1 MRLFEQLGRKKV
13 VLGMIHLGAMPG
25 TPFYVEGSYE
35 ATLERA
41 VADARALFE
50 GGADGCLVQTVD
62 RAYSKEDEADPAR
75 VAGVANIVR
84 AIDKATGPEFQV
96 GVQIMRNALKASLGV
111 AKVCNGSYLR
121 CGALVGATLTPSG
134 MVEANPHDLMQYRNT
149 IGARHIKLIAEI
161 DSMHFKW
168 FGGKPTVEVA
178 RAAKYVGADAVS
190 LGSPD
195 EEEMLGMIRDVKR
208 ALPGLPVILAGYTNH
223 ANAARM
229 LAEADGAFVGTCL
242 ERDGWG
248 GAIDIE
254 RVREYMAIVQ
264 TIGHG

>member
-1 MRLFEQLGRKKV
+1 MRVFAQLGRKKV
-13 VLGMIHLGAMPG
+13 VLGMIHLGTMPG
-25 TPFYVEGSYE
+25 TPFYEEGSYE

-41 VADARALFE
+41 VADATALYE

-62 RAYSKEDEADPAR
+62 RVYSRDDDSDPAR

-84 AIDKATGPEFQV
+84 AIDKATGPGFQV
-96 GVQIMRNALKASLGV
+96 GVQIMRNALRASLAV

-121 CGALVGATLTPSG
+121 CGALVGATLTASG
-134 MVEANPHDLMQYRNT
+134 MVEANPYELLQYRKM
-149 IGARHIKLIAEI
+149 IGAGHVKLIAEV
-161 DSMHFKW
+161 DSMHFSW
-168 FGGKPTVEVA
+168 FGGKPTAEVA
-178 RAAKYVGADAVS
+178 RAAHYAGADAVS

-195 EEEMLGMIRDVKR
+195 EERTLAMIRDVRR
-208 ALPGLPVILAGYTNH
+208 AVPGLPVILAGYTNH

-248 GAIDIE
+248 GAIDLE
-254 RVREYMAIVQ
+254 RVREYVAIVEA
-264 TIGHG
+264 IR

>member
-1 MRLFEQLGRKKV
+1 
-13 VLGMIHLGAMPG
+13 
-25 TPFYVEGSYE
+25 
-35 ATLERA
+35 
-41 VADARALFE
+41 VADAQALYQ

-62 RAYSKEDEADPAR
+62 RAYTKNDEADPAR
-75 VAGVANIVR
+75 IAGVANIVR
-84 AIDKATGPEFQV
+84 AGDKATGPGFQI

-111 AKVCNGSYLR
+111 AKVCGGSYLR

-134 MVEANPHDLMQYRNT
+134 MVEANPHDVMQYRNT
-149 IGARHIKLIAEI
+149 IGARHVRMIAEI

-168 FGGKPTVEVA
+168 FGGKPTAEVA
-178 RAAKYVGADAVS
+178 RAARYVGADAVS

-195 EEEMLGMIRDVKR
+195 EAEMLGMIRDVR
-208 ALPGLPVILAGYTNH
+208 AAVPGLPIILAGYTNH
-223 ANAARM
+223 ANAARL
-229 LAEADGAFVGTCL
+229 LAAADGAFVGTCL

-264 TIGHG
+264 GLG

>member
-1 MRLFEQLGRKKV
+1 MRIFEQLGRKKV

-25 TPFYVEGSYE
+25 TPFYEEGSYE
-35 ATLERA
+35 AAFEKAL
-41 VADARALFE
+41 ADARALYE

-62 RAYSKEDEADPAR
+62 RVYLPTDESDPAR

-84 AIDKATGPEFQV
+84 AIDKATGPQFQV
-96 GVQIMRNALKASLGV
+96 GVQIMRNALKASLAV

-121 CGALVGATLTPSG
+121 CGALVGATLTPHG
-134 MVEANPHDLMQYRNT
+134 MVEANPYEVMQYRNT
-149 IGARHIKLIAEI
+149 IGARHVRMIAEI
-161 DSMHFKW
+161 DSMHFQW
-168 FGGKPTVEVA
+168 FGGKPVAEVA
-178 RAAKYVGADAVS
+178 RYAKTAGADAVS

-195 EEEMLGMIRDVKR
+195 EDTTFQMIEDVRR

-229 LAEADGAFVGTCL
+229 LAAADGAFVGTCL

-248 GAIDIE
+248 GSIDID
-254 RVREYMAIVQ
+254 RVREYVSIVA
-264 TIGHG
+264 GL

>member
-1 MRLFEQLGRKKV
+1 MRVFDQLGRKKV
-13 VLGMIHLGAMPG
+13 VLGMIHLGTMPG
-25 TPFYVEGSYE
+25 TPFYEEGSYE

-41 VADARALFE
+41 LADALALYE

-62 RAYSKEDEADPAR
+62 RVYLKEDDTDPAR

-84 AIDKATGPEFQV
+84 AIDKATGPEFQI
-96 GVQIMRNALKASLGV
+96 GVQIMRNALKASLAV

-121 CGALVGATLTPSG
+121 CGALVGATLTASG
-134 MVEANPHDLMQYRNT
+134 MVEANPHDVMQYRVT
-149 IGARHIKLIAEI
+149 IGARHVKMIAEI
-161 DSMHFKW
+161 ESMHFQW
-168 FGGKPTVEVA
+168 FGGKPTAEVA

-195 EEEMLGMIRDVKR
+195 EDETLRMIRDVKR
-208 ALPGLPVILAGYTNH
+208 AVPGMPVVLAGYTNH

-254 RVREYMAIVQ
+254 RVREYVAIVREL
-264 TIGHG
+264 G

>member
-1 MRLFEQLGRKKV
+1 MRRFEQLGRKKA

-25 TPFYVEGSYE
+25 TPFYQEDSYE

-41 VADARALFE
+41 VADARALYE

-62 RAYSKEDEADPAR
+62 RVYMKDDDSDPVR

-96 GVQIMRNALKASLGV
+96 GVQIMRNALKASLAV

-121 CGALVGATLTPSG
+121 CGALVGATLTASG
-134 MVEANPHDLMQYRNT
+134 MVEANPYELLQYRKT
-149 IGARHIKLIAEI
+149 IGAGHVKLIAEI

-168 FGGKPTVEVA
+168 FGGKPTAEVA
-178 RAAKYVGADAVS
+178 RAAKYSGADAVS

-195 EEEMLGMIRDVKR
+195 DEETLAMIREVKR
-208 ALPGLPVILAGYTNH
+208 AVPGLPVILAGYTNH

-254 RVREYMAIVQ
+254 RVREYMAIVN
-264 TIGHG
+264 TLR

>member
-13 VLGMIHLGAMPG
+13 VLGMIHLGTMPG
-25 TPFYVEGSYE
+25 TPFYEEGSYE
-35 ATLERA
+35 ATFDKAL
-41 VADARALFE
+41 ADAHALYE

-62 RAYSKEDEADPAR
+62 RVYLPTDESDPAR

-84 AIDKATGPEFQV
+84 AIDKATGPEFQI
-96 GVQIMRNALKASLGV
+96 GVQIMRNALKASLAV
-111 AKVCNGSYLR
+111 AKVCGGSYLR

-134 MVEANPHDLMQYRNT
+134 IVEANPHDVMQYRVT
-149 IGARHIKLIAEI
+149 IGARHVKMIAEI
-161 DSMHFKW
+161 DSMHFQW
-168 FGGKPTVEVA
+168 LGGKPTAEVA

-195 EEEMLGMIRDVKR
+195 EEVTLQMIRDVKR
-208 ALPGLPVILAGYTNH
+208 AVPGMPVILCGYTNH

-242 ERDGWG
+242 EREGWG
-248 GAIDIE
+248 GSIDVD
-254 RVREYMAIVQ
+254 RVREYVAIVNSLR
-264 TIGHG
+264 

>member
-13 VLGMIHLGAMPG
+13 VLGMIHLGTMPG
-25 TPFYVEGSYE
+25 TPFYEEGSYE
-35 ATLERA
+35 ATFEKAL
-41 VADARALFE
+41 ADACALYE

-62 RAYSKEDEADPAR
+62 RVYLPTDESDPAR

-84 AIDKATGPEFQV
+84 AIDKATGPEFQI
-96 GVQIMRNALKASLGV
+96 GVQIMRNALKASLAV
-111 AKVCNGSYLR
+111 AKVCGGSYLR

-134 MVEANPHDLMQYRNT
+134 MVEANPHDVMQYRVT
-149 IGARHIKLIAEI
+149 IGARHVKMIAEI
-161 DSMHFKW
+161 DSMHFQW
-168 FGGKPTVEVA
+168 LGGKPTAEVA

-195 EEEMLGMIRDVKR
+195 EDVTLGMIRDVRR
-208 ALPGLPVILAGYTNH
+208 AVPGMPVILCGYTNH

-242 ERDGWG
+242 EREGWG
-248 GAIDIE
+248 GSIDVE
-254 RVREYMAIVQ
+254 RVREYVAIVNSLR
-264 TIGHG
+264 